1 MKISIRHQLINNIRR
16 GSSADWSRDRLRAK
30 EIEQYKQ
37 KSGQTAAAKGVYEH
51 A

>member
-1 MKISIRHQLINNIRR
+1 LLNQNRR

-30 EIEQYKQ
+30 EIEEYKS
-37 KSGQTAAAKGVYEH
+37 KSGQTAIAKGVYEP